1 MYDNYL
7 NSYRRISIV
16 YKLDENKYNLRLMK
30 YIYISSSW
38 LPWLLV
44 INCIRVIPRFEGN
57 RIVITGVAVYL
68 VAPHIGSEWESLSDY
83 GTPGIINKS
92 GNII

>member
-30 YIYISSSW
+30 YIYIFV
-38 LPWLLV
+38 LVTLV
-44 INCIRVIPRFEGN
+44 IGHKLYTCNPEIRGESYRYH
-57 RIVITGVAVYL
+57 RCRGVPSCPAYWVQ
-68 VAPHIGSEWESLSDY
+68 V
-83 GTPGIINKS
+83 GISFRLRNAWNSKS